1 MPQRPSSKR
10 NEYRCSLEIN
20 QNGKYCLRV
29 RASFGGHA
37 WVLSVYALA
46 STFDRAFKKLGQT
59 LDYLQRNEDRLWF
72 WIVDRSNDIHLAE
85 EMLRDGGLHLDR
97 RTDFPKRSAT
107 ITLPVE
113 KPVPAF
119 LLAPARRTLA
129 ETVAGMR
136 MPVASD

>member
-1 MPQRPSSKR
+1 MPHRLSSKR

-29 RASFGGHA
+29 RASFGRHA

-59 LDYLQRNEDRLWF
+59 IDHLQRNEDRLWF
-72 WIVDRSNDIHLAE
+72 WSVDRSDDIHLAE

-97 RTDFPKRSAT
+97 RTDFPKRSTT

-129 ETVAGMR
+129 DTVAGLR

>member
-1 MPQRPSSKR
+1 
-10 NEYRCSLEIN
+10 
-20 QNGKYCLRV
+20 
-29 RASFGGHA
+29 
-37 WVLSVYALA
+37 VLSVYALA

-59 LDYLQRNEDRLWF
+59 IDYLQRNEDRLWF
-72 WIVDRSNDIHLAE
+72 WSVDRSDDIHLAE

-97 RTDFPKRSAT
+97 RTDFPKRSTT

-129 ETVAGMR
+129 DTVAGLR

>member
-1 MPQRPSSKR
+1 MPQRLSSKR
-10 NEYRCSLEIN
+10 NEYRCSLELN

-29 RASFGGHA
+29 RASFGRHS

-59 LDYLQRNEDRLWF
+59 VDYLQRNEDRLWF
-72 WIVDRSNDIHLAE
+72 WSVDRSDDIHLAE
-85 EMLRDGGLHLDR
+85 EMLRDGGVHLDR
-97 RTDFPKRSAT
+97 RSDFTKKSTT

-129 ETVAGMR
+129 DTVAGLR